1 MESAQPGRRRPVI
14 AGPWLGVA
22 FAMAAIAAM
31 AVRPF
36 PGSLAAAPSPPAKFS
51 LKIEHTYPHDPE
63 AYTQGLIYQDGAL
76 YESTGLNGRSS
87 IRKIALETGEVMQ
100 QKPVDA
106 QYFAEG
112 LTDWNGQLLQLT
124 WQSQIGFVY
133 DMKTFALR
141 RTFSFTGEGWG
152 LTHDAARLIL
162 SDGTDRLRF
171 LDPATLKETGAVR
184 VRDGAQPVPSLNEL
198 EFVRGAV
205 LANVWHTDRI
215 ARIDPA
221 TGLVTAWIDLSGLLP
236 QVYQLQAEAV
246 LNGIAYDATSDR
258 LFVTGKLWPKLFEV
272 RLVPVR

>member
-1 MESAQPGRRRPVI
+1 MRTLPASLLAT
-14 AGPWLGVA
+14 
-22 FAMAAIAAM
+22 AAIVAITA
-31 AVRPF
+31 
-36 PGSLAAAPSPPAKFS
+36 GAPARARTGAPPAPAKLSFAVV
-51 LKIEHTYPHDPE
+51 HTYPHDPQ
-63 AYTQGLIYQDGAL
+63 AYTQGLIYQDGVL
-76 YESTGLNGRSS
+76 YESTGLIGHSS
-87 IRKIALETGEVMQ
+87 LRKVALETGEVLQ
-100 QKPVDA
+100 QKPVDV

-124 WQSQIGFVY
+124 WQSQLGFVY

-141 RTFSFTGEGWG
+141 RTFSFAGEGWG

-171 LDPATLKETGAVR
+171 LDAATFKETGAVR
-184 VRDGAQPVPSLNEL
+184 VRDGDEPVLSLNEL

-221 TGLVTAWIDLSGLLP
+221 TGMVTAWIDLHGLLP

-246 LNGIAYDATSDR
+246 LNGIAYDAAKDR

-272 RLVPVR
+272 RLVPGR